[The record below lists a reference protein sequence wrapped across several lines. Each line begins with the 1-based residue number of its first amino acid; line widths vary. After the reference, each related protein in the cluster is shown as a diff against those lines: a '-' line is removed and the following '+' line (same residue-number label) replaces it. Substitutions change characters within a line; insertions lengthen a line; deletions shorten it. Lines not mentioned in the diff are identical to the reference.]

1 MSNRRARSVR
11 PARRVIR
18 TRRPSQT
25 ASNSAR
31 VISAGRGCQRRLHQ
45 DLVLAG
51 LAEHQE
57 AAVAQDGN
65 GRQRRAAPAASQ
77 SRPVRARLEP
87 ELLGA
92 AQHLGHADRVRSQP
106 MADLLGIGRD
116 ALEAQQ
122 HHEGGEALM
131 A

>member
-1 MSNRRARSVR
+1 MSKRRARSVR

-31 VISAGRGCQRRLHQ
+31 VISAGRGASGALNQ

-51 LAEHQE
+51 LAEQQE

-65 GRQRRAAPAASQ
+65 PGKGVLASRAQ
-77 SRPVRARLEP
+77 SRPERRALRPSSLAHRSISGTP
-87 ELLGA
+87 IASVPSRWRICSGSA
-92 AQHLGHADRVRSQP
+92 A
-106 MADLLGIGRD
+106 D
-116 ALEAQQ
+116 ALEAQK
-122 HHEGGEALM
+122 HHEGGKTLM